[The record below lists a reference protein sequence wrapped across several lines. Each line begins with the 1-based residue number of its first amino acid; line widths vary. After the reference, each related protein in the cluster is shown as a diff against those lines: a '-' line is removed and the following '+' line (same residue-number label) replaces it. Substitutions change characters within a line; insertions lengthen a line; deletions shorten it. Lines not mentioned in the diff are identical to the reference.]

1 MGLKEDI
8 MAVKKEVNE
17 VKEQSFSMELLR
29 TQAEN
34 NAQKDKRN
42 FIVIMTLII
51 LLFAETI
58 YMFKTLN
65 DIGVTE
71 ETTTVEQ
78 TNDNGNN
85 NYIGNDGDINN
96 GKAEDNKN

>member
-17 VKEQSFSMELLR
+17 VKEHSFSMELLK
-29 TQAEN
+29 TQASN
-34 NAQKDKRN
+34 NAIKDRRN

-58 YMFKTLN
+58 YMFKTLS
-65 DIGVTE
+65 DIGTIQ

-78 TNDNGNN
+78 DNDSGNN

-96 GKAEDNKN
+96 G